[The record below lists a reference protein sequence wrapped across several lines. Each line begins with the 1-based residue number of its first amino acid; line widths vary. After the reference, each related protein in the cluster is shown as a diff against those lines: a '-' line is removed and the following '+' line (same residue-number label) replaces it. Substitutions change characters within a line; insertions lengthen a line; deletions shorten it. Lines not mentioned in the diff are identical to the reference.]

1 MNASTT
7 SLSAGAATAEQR
19 EVLRT
24 ASSLLIREMVRVG
37 SASGSGFRDN
47 GKDKDTGAAVGAAV
61 DYEEVERR
69 LAALVRLERVWGRS
83 GAMSSSTNLGSGS
96 ASGSGFLAAGGQGAG
111 GSTTISAAG
120 EERERR
126 YFSEGLRDGY
136 VLCQYVS
143 LFVWFF
149 FQFWFAVLG
158 WALVLVRLV

>member
-1 MNASTT
+1 M
-7 SLSAGAATAEQR
+7 GAATAEQR

-37 SASGSGFRDN
+37 SSGSGFRDRDKDH
-47 GKDKDTGAAVGAAV
+47 GKDKDNGKDNGVGAAV

-83 GAMSSSTNLGSGS
+83 GAMSSSTTNLGSGS
-96 ASGSGFLAAGGQGAG
+96 ANGSGSGFNAAGG

-143 LFVWFF
+143 LFVLFF
-149 FQFWFAVLG
+149 SILDWALVWG
-158 WALVLVRLV
+158 WALVLVAW